1 MKRINSLF
9 ISIIIG
15 SASVFAQEMPADL
28 SAKLEAKAAEVN
40 AGNSAA
46 AKTWLRK
53 QVGAWETIQNMSFAA
68 DESDIKL
75 IKEIA
80 EKKYPLDYV
89 NQEKFINEQ
98 SIVAA
103 GLPEFKVAL
112 GKDGYEAVRKKFFDS
127 GKTDLNE
134 LVENLRSQAAAK
146 TEIDS
151 MKPIGD
157 EMTFAITKEVV
168 AKKFAGDYVSQLAFL
183 KKQSAPA
190 AAAPAAAA
198 TSEPQTSDNAV
209 ATTTTLTSETA
220 VMDSETAKR
229 PMNVSELN
237 KIARDIFSKETF
249 VVEGAIKCTAVAAEI
264 EGKQVILMPFTAYSP
279 DSSITVLNNLGEEVQ
294 YDKDSI
300 FACKDLPLM
309 LIFAQSVPADTLNV
323 AFPTDNLYR
332 DLIGKNVFFVGFTT
346 NNIQSFPVKINAISD
361 PIITL
366 STRIPTNFQ
375 EGTILLDAESGV
387 TLGILTINNP
397 IIKNVNWKNRSEVN
411 KFLRSL
417 DTNFKSLNCI
427 RIDRL
432 GEFEKVESERF
443 KAEQKKIAELKVLAL
458 DVIKVLTNSRIDE
471 LSGLPVI
478 GKIVNKHKRDM
489 MRKQEKSRFDRLGRQ
504 YLQDIITLIKVNL
517 KDYNPNEF
525 YTAHRVDAI
534 QYQNVLNDFI
544 KTFDN
549 ALRSGNFKEFLP
561 YEANRIQ
568 EK

>member
-134 LVENLRSQAAAK
+134 LVEILRNQAAAK

-249 VVEGAIKCTAVAAEI
+249 VVEGARKCTAVAAEI

>member
-249 VVEGAIKCTAVAAEI
+249 VVEGARKCTAVAAEI

>member
-134 LVENLRSQAAAK
+134 LVENLRSQATAK

-183 KKQSAPA
+183 KKQSAPV

-198 TSEPQTSDNAV
+198 TNEPQTSDNAV

-249 VVEGAIKCTAVAAEI
+249 VVEGARKCTAVAAEI

-397 IIKNVNWKNRSEVN
+397 LIKNVNWKNRSEVN

-417 DTNFKSLNCI
+417 DTSFKSLSCI

-458 DVIKVLTNSRIDE
+458 DAIKVLTNSRIDE